1 MKIPSRLKLAS
12 TSPRRRQIL
21 ATLGIDFDVIHVD
34 TDESRIDGESVQ
46 QMVLRL
52 AAAKAEAATEGEFV
66 LGADTVVVLDEH
78 VLGKPRDVEDAV
90 EMLLALSGR
99 THRVMTG
106 VALKTPAGT
115 DTVLSTTLVQFREI
129 GRDEAHRYWQSG
141 EPSDKAGAYGI
152 QGIGGMFVKTIDGSY
167 SGVMGLPVFETVEL
181 LMSAGMDVLVDQ
193 K

>member
-46 QMVLRL
+46 QMILRL

>member
-34 TDESRIDGESVQ
+34 TDESRIDGESVP

-66 LGADTVVVLDEH
+66 LGADTVVVLDER
-78 VLGKPRDVEDAV
+78 VLGKPRDAEDAV

-115 DTVLSTTLVQFREI
+115 DTVLSTTLVQFRKI

>member
-66 LGADTVVVLDEH
+66 LGADTVVVLDER
-78 VLGKPRDVEDAV
+78 VLGKPRDAEDAV

>member
-1 MKIPSRLKLAS
+1 VKIPSRLKLAS